1 MSFKFPDIRVSRI
14 FFLSLSLLIFL
25 IIIVSTIFSS
35 FVYNN
40 SRIQLTESLYLQA
53 QSINKIL
60 PSLNAENIDFDLIAD
75 SLAVE
80 DTRTNK
86 LRITLIDSNW
96 NVIGDSQV
104 NKNDLSLIEK
114 HSPDNRIEIYNALK
128 NDFGSATRNSETINR
143 ELIYVAI
150 MRDKN
155 DLNQGIIRLSL
166 PFDIYT
172 SFFNFFVY
180 PFAIIFVLVIAS
192 SVFISLNVE
201 NTFRNDLTILFKNTQ
216 RALKG
221 KKFKVSKSTDTQ
233 VKSISNV
240 IEEISQRLS
249 NEIEQTLE
257 QRTKFGSVL
266 DSINQ
271 GIIIFNKNF
280 RVKFANDIALEMFG
294 KHQFFLGEKITSKKL
309 SILNKTIKDAKK
321 YSNAEREFSINIKN
335 KEMHFLLSASS
346 MDTTDEL
353 ILLINDISSL
363 KKLENRRKNL
373 ISDISHEIKTPISVI
388 RAGSETL
395 RDGAIH
401 DPKVA
406 EKFLHSINSNSERLA
421 EMIDDLLE
429 LEKIEVGQI
438 FLKNEKIK
446 LKEEID
452 LIVDSLSTLIDEKKL
467 TVENKVNPN
476 YKFKSDKQSLRDI
489 LINLLNNAVKYSKEH
504 GRIILSSRV
513 SKDFLILEIKDFGY
527 GIEKANVKRIFDR
540 FYRTAK
546 ARANTKGTGL
556 GLTLVNQLVKRI
568 GGKISVESTIGKGS
582 TFFIKFPFKTVK

>member
-155 DLNQGIIRLSL
+155 DPNQGIIRLSL

-309 SILNKTIKDAKK
+309 STLNKTIKDAKK
-321 YSNAEREFSINIKN
+321 YSSAEREFSINIKN

-452 LIVDSLSTLIDEKKL
+452 LIVESLSTLIDEKKL

-504 GRIILSSRV
+504 GRVILSSRV

-527 GIEKANVKRIFDR
+527 GIEKANIKRIFDR

-568 GGKISVESTIGKGS
+568 GGEISVESTIGKGS

>member
-40 SRIQLTESLYLQA
+40 SRIQLIESLYLQA

-104 NKNDLSLIEK
+104 NKMDLSLVEK
-114 HSPDNRIEIYNALK
+114 HSPDNRIEIYNALS

-155 DLNQGIIRLSL
+155 DPNQGIIRLSL
-166 PFDIYT
+166 PFDIYS

-180 PFAIIFVLVIAS
+180 PFAIIVVLVIAS

-221 KKFKVSKSTDTQ
+221 KKFKVSNSTDTQ

-309 SILNKTIKDAKK
+309 SVLNKTIKEAKK
-321 YSNAEREFSINIKN
+321 TSNAEREFSINIKN
-335 KEMHFLLSASS
+335 KEMHFLLSASR
-346 MDTTDEL
+346 MDSTDEL

-467 TVENKVNPN
+467 TVVNKVSPN

-504 GRIILSSRV
+504 GRVILSSRV

-527 GIEKANVKRIFDR
+527 GIEKANIKRIFDR

-568 GGKISVESTIGKGS
+568 GGEISVESTIGKGS

>member
-1 MSFKFPDIRVSRI
+1 
-14 FFLSLSLLIFL
+14 
-25 IIIVSTIFSS
+25 
-35 FVYNN
+35 
-40 SRIQLTESLYLQA
+40 
-53 QSINKIL
+53 
-60 PSLNAENIDFDLIAD
+60 
-75 SLAVE
+75 
-80 DTRTNK
+80 
-86 LRITLIDSNW
+86 
-96 NVIGDSQV
+96 
-104 NKNDLSLIEK
+104 
-114 HSPDNRIEIYNALK
+114 
-128 NDFGSATRNSETINR
+128 
-143 ELIYVAI
+143 

-155 DLNQGIIRLSL
+155 DPNQGIIRLSL

-294 KHQFFLGEKITSKKL
+294 KHQFFLGEKITSKKI

-421 EMIDDLLE
+421 DMIDDLLE

-452 LIVDSLSTLIDEKKL
+452 LIIESLSTLIDEKKL
-467 TVENKVNPN
+467 TVENRVSPN

-504 GRIILSSRV
+504 GRVILSSRV

-527 GIEKANVKRIFDR
+527 GIEKANIKRIFDR

-568 GGKISVESTIGKGS
+568 GGEISVESTIGKGS

>member
-40 SRIQLTESLYLQA
+40 SRIQLIESLYLQA

-104 NKNDLSLIEK
+104 NKMDLSLVEK
-114 HSPDNRIEIYNALK
+114 HSPDNRIEIYNALS

-155 DLNQGIIRLSL
+155 DPNQGIIRLSL
-166 PFDIYT
+166 PFDIYS

-180 PFAIIFVLVIAS
+180 PFAIIVVLVIAS

-309 SILNKTIKDAKK
+309 SVLNKTIKEAKK
-321 YSNAEREFSINIKN
+321 TSNAEREFSINIKN
-335 KEMHFLLSASS
+335 KEMHFLLSASR
-346 MDTTDEL
+346 MDSTDEL

-452 LIVDSLSTLIDEKKL
+452 LIIESLSTLIDEKKL
-467 TVENKVNPN
+467 TVENKVSPN

-504 GRIILSSRV
+504 GRVILSSRV

-527 GIEKANVKRIFDR
+527 GIEKANIKRIFDR

-568 GGKISVESTIGKGS
+568 GGEISVESTIGKGS

>member
-155 DLNQGIIRLSL
+155 DLDQGIIRLSL

-452 LIVDSLSTLIDEKKL
+452 LIVESLSTLIDEKKL

-504 GRIILSSRV
+504 GRVILSSRV

-527 GIEKANVKRIFDR
+527 GIEKANIKRIFDR

>member
-1 MSFKFPDIRVSRI
+1 MNLQFLDFRVSRI
-14 FFLSLSLLIFL
+14 FFLSLSLIILI

-60 PSLNAENIDFDLIAD
+60 PSLNAGNIDFDLIAD

-86 LRITLIDSNW
+86 LRITLIDDNW
-96 NVIGDSQV
+96 NVIGDSEV
-104 NKNDLSLIEK
+104 DKKDLSSVEK
-114 HSPDNRIEIYNALK
+114 HSPDNRIEIFNALT
-128 NDFGSATRNSETINR
+128 NDFGSATRNSETINS

-155 DLNQGIIRLSL
+155 DPKEGMIRLSL
-166 PFDIYT
+166 PFDIYS

-180 PFAIIFVLVIAS
+180 PFAIIFVVVIAS
-192 SVFISLNVE
+192 SIFISSNVE
-201 NTFRNDLTILFKNTQ
+201 NTFRNDLTLLFKNTQ

-221 KKFKVSKSTDTQ
+221 KKFKTSNSSDTQ

-240 IEEISQRLS
+240 IEEMSQRLT

-271 GIIIFNKNF
+271 GIIIFGKNYK
-280 RVKFANDIALEMFG
+280 VKFANDIALEMFG

-309 SILNKTIKDAKK
+309 SLLNKTIKEAKK
-321 YSNAEREFSINIKN
+321 FSNSEREFTTSIKN
-335 KEMHFLLSASS
+335 KEQHFLLSASS
-346 MDTTDEL
+346 MDSTDEL
-353 ILLINDISSL
+353 ILLINNISSL
-363 KKLENRRKNL
+363 KKLEDRRKNL

-395 RDGAIH
+395 QNGAIH
-401 DPKVA
+401 DPEAA
-406 EKFLHSINSNSERLA
+406 EKFLNSINSNSERLA
-421 EMIDDLLE
+421 DMIDDLLE

-446 LKEEID
+446 LKDEID
-452 LIVDSLSTLIDEKKL
+452 LVIDSLSTLIVEKNL
-467 TVENKVNPN
+467 LLENRVSSNH
-476 YKFKSDKQSLRDI
+476 KFKIDRQSLRDI
-489 LINLLNNAVKYSKEH
+489 LINLLNNAVKYSKAN
-504 GRIILSSRV
+504 GKIILSSEL
-513 SKDFLILEIKDFGY
+513 SKDYLTLKIQDFGY
-527 GIEKANVKRIFDR
+527 GIEKMNIKRIFDR

-568 GGKISVESTIGKGS
+568 GGKISVDSKIGKGTS
-582 TFFIKFPFKTVK
+582 FFVDFPFKTVK

>member
-40 SRIQLTESLYLQA
+40 SRIQLIESLYLQA

-104 NKNDLSLIEK
+104 NKMDLSLVEK
-114 HSPDNRIEIYNALK
+114 HSPDNRIEIYNALS

-155 DLNQGIIRLSL
+155 DPNQGIIRLSL
-166 PFDIYT
+166 PFDIYS

-180 PFAIIFVLVIAS
+180 PFAIIVVLVIAS

-309 SILNKTIKDAKK
+309 SVLNKTIKEAKK
-321 YSNAEREFSINIKN
+321 TSNAEREFSINIKN
-335 KEMHFLLSASS
+335 KEMHFLLSASR
-346 MDTTDEL
+346 MDSTDEL

-452 LIVDSLSTLIDEKKL
+452 LIIESLSTLIDEKKL
-467 TVENKVNPN
+467 TVENKVSPN

-504 GRIILSSRV
+504 GRVILSSRV

-527 GIEKANVKRIFDR
+527 GIEKANIKRIFDR

-568 GGKISVESTIGKGS
+568 GGEISVESTIGKGS
-582 TFFIKFPFKTVK
+582 TFFIKFPFKSVK

>member
-1 MSFKFPDIRVSRI
+1 MNLQFPDFRVSRI
-14 FFLSLSLLIFL
+14 FFLSLSLIILI

-60 PSLNAENIDFDLIAD
+60 PSLNAGNIDFDLIAD

-86 LRITLIDSNW
+86 LRITLIDDNW

-104 NKNDLSLIEK
+104 DKKDLYSVEK
-114 HSPDNRIEIYNALK
+114 HSPDNRIEIFNALT
-128 NDFGSATRNSETINR
+128 NDFGSAARNSETINS

-155 DLNQGIIRLSL
+155 DPKEGMIRLSL
-166 PFDIYT
+166 PFDIYS

-180 PFAIIFVLVIAS
+180 PFAIIFVVVIAS
-192 SVFISLNVE
+192 SIFISSNVE
-201 NTFRNDLTILFKNTQ
+201 NTFRNDLTLLFKNTQ
-216 RALKG
+216 RALNG
-221 KKFKVSKSTDTQ
+221 KKFKTSNSSDTQ

-240 IEEISQRLS
+240 IEEMSQRLT

-271 GIIIFNKNF
+271 GIIIFGKNYK
-280 RVKFANDIALEMFG
+280 VKFANDIALEMFG

-309 SILNKTIKDAKK
+309 SLLNKTIKEAKK
-321 YSNAEREFSINIKN
+321 FSNSEREFTTNIKN
-335 KEMHFLLSASS
+335 KEQHFLLSASS
-346 MDTTDEL
+346 MDSTDEL
-353 ILLINDISSL
+353 ILLINNISSL
-363 KKLENRRKNL
+363 KKLEDRRKNL

-388 RAGSETL
+388 KAGSETL
-395 RDGAIH
+395 QNGAIH
-401 DPKVA
+401 DPEAA
-406 EKFLHSINSNSERLA
+406 EKFLNSINSNSERLA
-421 EMIDDLLE
+421 DMIDDLLE

-446 LKEEID
+446 LKDEID
-452 LIVDSLSTLIDEKKL
+452 LIIDSLSTLIAEKNL
-467 TVENKVNPN
+467 LLENRVSSNH
-476 YKFKSDKQSLRDI
+476 KFKIDRQSLRDI
-489 LINLLNNAVKYSKEH
+489 LINLLNNAVKYSKAN
-504 GRIILSSRV
+504 GKIILSSEL
-513 SKDFLILEIKDFGY
+513 SKDYLTLKIQDFGY
-527 GIEKANVKRIFDR
+527 GIEKMNIKRIFDR

-556 GLTLVNQLVKRI
+556 GLTLVNQLVRRI
-568 GGKISVESTIGKGS
+568 GGKISVDSKIGKGTS
-582 TFFIKFPFKTVK
+582 FFVDFPFKTVK

>member
-1 MSFKFPDIRVSRI
+1 MNLQFPDFRVSRI
-14 FFLSLSLLIFL
+14 FFLSLSLIILI

-60 PSLNAENIDFDLIAD
+60 PSLNAGNIDFDLIAD

-86 LRITLIDSNW
+86 LRITLIDDNW

-104 NKNDLSLIEK
+104 DKKDLYSVEK
-114 HSPDNRIEIYNALK
+114 HSPDNRIEIFNALT
-128 NDFGSATRNSETINR
+128 NDFGSAARNSETINS

-155 DLNQGIIRLSL
+155 DPKEGMIRLSL
-166 PFDIYT
+166 PFDIYS

-180 PFAIIFVLVIAS
+180 PFAIIFVVVIAS
-192 SVFISLNVE
+192 SIFISSNVE
-201 NTFRNDLTILFKNTQ
+201 NTFRNDLTLLFKNTQ

-221 KKFKVSKSTDTQ
+221 KKFKTSNSSDTQ

-240 IEEISQRLS
+240 IEEMSQRLT

-271 GIIIFNKNF
+271 GIIIFGKNYK
-280 RVKFANDIALEMFG
+280 VKFANDIALEMFG

-309 SILNKTIKDAKK
+309 SLLNKTIKEAKK
-321 YSNAEREFSINIKN
+321 FSNSEREFTTNIKN
-335 KEMHFLLSASS
+335 KEQHFLLSASS
-346 MDTTDEL
+346 MDSTDEL
-353 ILLINDISSL
+353 ILLINNISSL
-363 KKLENRRKNL
+363 KKLEDRRKNL

-388 RAGSETL
+388 KAGSETL
-395 RDGAIH
+395 QNGAIH
-401 DPKVA
+401 DPEAA
-406 EKFLHSINSNSERLA
+406 EKFLNSINSNSERLA
-421 EMIDDLLE
+421 DMIDDLLE

-446 LKEEID
+446 LKDEID
-452 LIVDSLSTLIDEKKL
+452 LIIDSLSTLIAEKNL
-467 TVENKVNPN
+467 LLENRVSSNH
-476 YKFKSDKQSLRDI
+476 KFKIDRQSLRDI
-489 LINLLNNAVKYSKEH
+489 LINLLNNAVKYSKAN
-504 GRIILSSRV
+504 GKIILSSEL
-513 SKDFLILEIKDFGY
+513 SKDYLTLKIQDFGY
-527 GIEKANVKRIFDR
+527 GIEKMNIKRIFDR

-556 GLTLVNQLVKRI
+556 GLTLVNQLVRRI
-568 GGKISVESTIGKGS
+568 GGKISVDSKIGKGTS
-582 TFFIKFPFKTVK
+582 FFVDFPFKTVK

>member
-104 NKNDLSLIEK
+104 NKKDLSLIEK

-221 KKFKVSKSTDTQ
+221 KKFKVSRSTDTQ

-346 MDTTDEL
+346 MDTSDEL

-421 EMIDDLLE
+421 DMIDDLLE

-452 LIVDSLSTLIDEKKL
+452 LIVESLSTLIDEKKL

-504 GRIILSSRV
+504 GRVILSSRA

-527 GIEKANVKRIFDR
+527 GIEKANIKRIFDR

-568 GGKISVESTIGKGS
+568 GGEISVESTIGKGS

>member
-40 SRIQLTESLYLQA
+40 SRIQLIESLYLQA

-104 NKNDLSLIEK
+104 NKMDLSLVEK
-114 HSPDNRIEIYNALK
+114 HSPDNRIEIYNALS

-155 DLNQGIIRLSL
+155 DPNQGIIRLSL
-166 PFDIYT
+166 PFDIYS

-180 PFAIIFVLVIAS
+180 PFAIIVVLVIAS

-221 KKFKVSKSTDTQ
+221 KKFKVSNSTDTQ

-309 SILNKTIKDAKK
+309 SVLNKTIKEAKK
-321 YSNAEREFSINIKN
+321 TSNAEREFSINIKN
-335 KEMHFLLSASS
+335 KEMHFLLSASR
-346 MDTTDEL
+346 MDSTDEL

-395 RDGAIH
+395 RDGAIN

-452 LIVDSLSTLIDEKKL
+452 LIIESLSTLIDEKKL
-467 TVENKVNPN
+467 TVENKVSPN

-504 GRIILSSRV
+504 GRVILSSRV

-527 GIEKANVKRIFDR
+527 GIEKANIKRIFDR

-568 GGKISVESTIGKGS
+568 GGEISVESTIGKGS

>member
-1 MSFKFPDIRVSRI
+1 MNLQFPDFRVSRI
-14 FFLSLSLLIFL
+14 FFLSLSLIILI

-60 PSLNAENIDFDLIAD
+60 PSLNAGNIDFDLIAD

-86 LRITLIDSNW
+86 LRITLIDDNW

-104 NKNDLSLIEK
+104 DKKDLYSVEK
-114 HSPDNRIEIYNALK
+114 HSPDNRIEIFNALT
-128 NDFGSATRNSETINR
+128 NDFGSAARNSETINS

-155 DLNQGIIRLSL
+155 DPKEGMIRLSL
-166 PFDIYT
+166 PFDIYS

-180 PFAIIFVLVIAS
+180 PFAIIFVVVIAS
-192 SVFISLNVE
+192 SIFISSNVE
-201 NTFRNDLTILFKNTQ
+201 NTFRNDLTLLFKNTQ
-216 RALKG
+216 RALNG
-221 KKFKVSKSTDTQ
+221 KKFKTSNSSDTQ

-240 IEEISQRLS
+240 IEEMSQRLT

-271 GIIIFNKNF
+271 GIIIFGKNYK
-280 RVKFANDIALEMFG
+280 VKFANDIALEMFG

-309 SILNKTIKDAKK
+309 SLLNKTIKEAKK
-321 YSNAEREFSINIKN
+321 FSNSEREFTTNIKN
-335 KEMHFLLSASS
+335 KEQHFLLSASS
-346 MDTTDEL
+346 MDSTDEL
-353 ILLINDISSL
+353 ILLINNISSL
-363 KKLENRRKNL
+363 KKLEDRRKNL

-388 RAGSETL
+388 KAGSETL
-395 RDGAIH
+395 QNGAIH
-401 DPKVA
+401 DPEAA
-406 EKFLHSINSNSERLA
+406 EKFLNSINSNSERLA
-421 EMIDDLLE
+421 DMIDDLLE

-446 LKEEID
+446 LKDEID
-452 LIVDSLSTLIDEKKL
+452 LVIDSLSTLIAEKNL
-467 TVENKVNPN
+467 LLENRVSSNH
-476 YKFKSDKQSLRDI
+476 KFKIDRQSLRDI
-489 LINLLNNAVKYSKEH
+489 LINLLNNAVKYSKAN
-504 GRIILSSRV
+504 GKIILSSEL
-513 SKDFLILEIKDFGY
+513 SKDYLTLKIQDFGY
-527 GIEKANVKRIFDR
+527 GIEKMNIKRIFDR

-556 GLTLVNQLVKRI
+556 GLTLVNQLVRRI
-568 GGKISVESTIGKGS
+568 GGKISVDSKIGKGTS
-582 TFFIKFPFKTVK
+582 FFVDFPFKTVK

>member
-155 DLNQGIIRLSL
+155 DPNQGIIRLSL

-180 PFAIIFVLVIAS
+180 PFAIIFILVIAS

-346 MDTTDEL
+346 MDSTDEL

-406 EKFLHSINSNSERLA
+406 EKFLNSINSNSERLA
-421 EMIDDLLE
+421 DMIDDLVE

-452 LIVDSLSTLIDEKKL
+452 LIVESLSTLIDEKKL

-527 GIEKANVKRIFDR
+527 GIEKANIKRIFDR